1 MRRQRKLKNFSI
13 SRRGP
18 DNPKFELPDQGAQC
32 PRYPPESRHREMPW
46 RCANFKRIL
55 ISE

>member
-18 DNPKFELPDQGAQC
+18 DNPKFELPDQGALC
-32 PRYPPESRHREMPW
+32 LNVRVTPPKADIAKCRGDAQTS
-46 RCANFKRIL
+46 NGF
-55 ISE
+55 